1 MTLLV
6 LLPAAAR
13 TRIVPPDLRLLAA
26 LFHRLEQREAL
37 FLVLD
42 ERVAL
47 AVAAQADSFFQV
59 VEAVEVIL
67 PLLIDDLQHD
77 VALDALQH
85 LAANELFLLVVR
97 RDDPFPQA
105 IADFIRRQVVE
116 VEAGRIDR
124 EDARDLALERL
135 EIPLLEVGGPCRV
148 RVDEGV
154 EDVLGKQRQILAG
167 VENLFAP
174 FIVLEL
180 DLSLENLPAQRVHV
194 LALLVH
200 HVVVLEEMFSD
211 REVLRLD
218 LLLSPLD
225 RFGYHPV
232 LDRHAFF
239 HAEALHETRDAIRAE
254 DAHQIV
260 FEREI
265 EARRARIA
273 LAAGAAA
280 KLVVDA
286 ARLVPL
292 GAEDVQP

>member
-13 TRIVPPDLRLLAA
+13 AWIVASDLRLFATYRLDDVVAADAGRLRTARTRGRLRRYRRSRRAEHRRGRRFAGRIVHDERRAARRGTPNLRRFLAQDRAQPPEVADDFFVDA
-26 LFHRLEQREAL
+26 LLHRLEQREAR

-47 AVAAQADSFFQV
+47 AVAAQADAFLQV
-59 VEAVEVIL
+59 VEAVEVVL

-180 DLSLENLPAQRVHV
+180 D
-194 LALLVH
+194 
-200 HVVVLEEMFSD
+200 
-211 REVLRLD
+211 
-218 LLLSPLD
+218 
-225 RFGYHPV
+225 
-232 LDRHAFF
+232 
-239 HAEALHETRDAIRAE
+239 
-254 DAHQIV
+254 
-260 FEREI
+260 
-265 EARRARIA
+265 
-273 LAAGAAA
+273 
-280 KLVVDA
+280 
-286 ARLVPL
+286 
-292 GAEDVQP
+292 